1 MSWSTRE
8 IAELSGTT
16 VKTVRYYHTL
26 GLLDQPERKPNGY
39 KQYQVSHL
47 VRILQIKRLTA
58 LGVPLG
64 QVSALEADPGGQAAL
79 FRSIDAELE
88 ATVERLQNIRREL
101 ATLLQPG
108 ASVEVPTPFARVA
121 ERLRANDRVL
131 LTIYAQLFSDESID
145 GVRQVLEAN
154 RSPTLDDQFRDL
166 PADADE
172 ATRQA
177 LAEQIAQSIDSRA
190 EGPRVE
196 LEPRAPAPRG
206 AEAANKAAGH
216 ALNALYNEAQLDVL
230 QRAHAISRRLGGAGE
245 ES

>member
-1 MSWSTRE
+1 MAWSTRE

-26 GLLDQPERKPNGY
+26 GLLDEPDRKPNGY

-58 LGVPLG
+58 LGVPLA
-64 QVSALEADPGGQAAL
+64 QVATLEADPDGQAVL

-88 ATVERLQNIRREL
+88 ATVERLQGIRREL

-108 ASVEVPTPFARVA
+108 ASADVPTAFARVA
-121 ERLRANDRVL
+121 EGLRANDRVL
-131 LTIYAQLFSDESID
+131 LTIYAQLFSDESMD
-145 GVRQVLEAN
+145 GVRQVLEAHPN
-154 RSPTLDDQFRDL
+154 TPLDEQFRDL

-172 ATRQA
+172 ATRQV
-177 LAEQIAQSIDSRA
+177 LAEQIAQSIDSRVD
-190 EGPRVE
+190 GPRVE
-196 LEPRAPAPRG
+196 LEPRATSPGG
-206 AEAANKAAGH
+206 AEAANTAAGY

-230 QRAHAISRRLGGAGE
+230 QRAHAISRRLG
-245 ES
+245 